1 MLLKSTCVLS
11 VHSVSPPPRV
21 FIAHNMSRTVRP
33 TGHSKASLTFRLPQC
48 SKKKRRKKTQRD
60 EGIYY
65 FERRESMRVELK
77 PLLNEPALPAVTDHA
92 NAAASLVEH
101 HDFTLHV
108 LAGQA
113 FHLILGVFCC
123 FCNLLSHSA
132 VKCGP
137 SVRFLLAK
145 FMCAFVGSRSISVKR
160 GCGRPS
166 EPVS

>member
-1 MLLKSTCVLS
+1 
-11 VHSVSPPPRV
+11 
-21 FIAHNMSRTVRP
+21 
-33 TGHSKASLTFRLPQC
+33 
-48 SKKKRRKKTQRD
+48 
-60 EGIYY
+60 
-65 FERRESMRVELK
+65 MRVELK
-77 PLLNEPALPAVTDHA
+77 PSLNEPALPAVTDHA
-92 NAAASLVEH
+92 NAAVSLVEH

-113 FHLILGVFCC
+113 FKLILFCC
-123 FCNLLSHSA
+123 FCYLLSHSA

-145 FMCAFVGSRSISVKR
+145 FVCAFVGSRSIPVKC